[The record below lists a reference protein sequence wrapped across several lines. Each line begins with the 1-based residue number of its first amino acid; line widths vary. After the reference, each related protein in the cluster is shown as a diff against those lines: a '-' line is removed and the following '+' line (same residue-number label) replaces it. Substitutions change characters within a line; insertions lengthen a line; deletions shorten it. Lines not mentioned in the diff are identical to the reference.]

1 MPYTMKM
8 YATINFGNA
17 REKFEI
23 KNYGTSM
30 GFVRLIKNDESEILV
45 GVNNVIIEKYEKYED
60 VTED

>member
-8 YATINFGNA
+8 YATINFGDVK
-17 REKFEI
+17 EKFEI

-30 GFVRLIKNDESEILV
+30 GFVRLIKDESEILV

>member
-8 YATINFGNA
+8 YATINFGDVK
-17 REKFEI
+17 EKFEI

-30 GFVRLIKNDESEILV
+30 GFVRLITDESEILV